1 MTEAEFAAALLD
13 PQRPVPAGLIR
24 PDGTPADRRFAIY
37 RNNVAVGL
45 TEALRAGFPVV
56 EKLVGAAFFA
66 AMVGIFLRQ
75 NPPQSRIMMLY
86 GDKLPDF
93 LASFPPLAAYPYLP
107 DVARIEQGLR
117 ESYHAADVE
126 PLSHEV
132 LAETSEAVLLG
143 HRIRLAPPVR
153 LIRSP
158 WPVYAV
164 WCANVDGGPK
174 PGAGPQDV
182 LVVRPGFDPR
192 PHLLPAG
199 GGSFMSL
206 LMGRATL
213 AEAIDAAGPGF
224 DLPAVLSLL
233 LSGGAITGLE

>member
-1 MTEAEFAAALLD
+1 MTEAEFTAALLD

-107 DVARIEQGLR
+107 DVARIEQSLR

-143 HRIRLAPPVR
+143 RRIRLAPPVR

-158 WPVYAV
+158 WPVHSI

-182 LVVRPGFDPR
+182 LVLRPGFDPR

-206 LMGRATL
+206 LMGRATIG
-213 AEAIDAAGPGF
+213 EAIDAAGPGF

>member
-1 MTEAEFAAALLD
+1 MTEAEFTAALLD